1 MATLTN
7 TRIRNTYDGLLKTT
21 DNDALGGTYKLI
33 TDGLGNSSNIYL
45 GTGGNLGIGIIP
57 TEKFHV
63 NGDAIV
69 SGDLHVD
76 AIKPIASSNPIKFKN
91 FASTELVRITDSGNV
106 GIGETD
112 PSKPLTINKNQSETA
127 ILVQSSDTGLSG
139 IYLGGQS
146 DSIKGG
152 LILDNSDNSL
162 QLRGYN
168 NANRLHINSSGNV
181 GIGTTNP
188 TRELE
193 VTGAGNVY
201 IKVTSQTDND
211 SAAIE
216 LSNTQEKWTIA
227 NSDTNDD
234 ALEFKSDTSGDSLV
248 IKKTGAVGIGTS
260 SPDTILEV
268 VDENPILTIR
278 DTSTGLSSAN
288 SALRIAESGS
298 GDTLGNY
305 WDLKMKPES
314 IGGTT
319 NFAIANSILGDVF
332 NINYQAKV
340 GIGTSSPSNGKLQI
354 DSTSNQISIET
365 GTSGDGRLQ
374 IGHFSNGTFIGTYGD
389 DGGAADIIRFG
400 THSGDERMRIDSSGN
415 VGIGTSSPSL
425 FFNQARNLV
434 VGGSG
439 NIGATIYS
447 SNSGNTFLAFAD
459 VADGAN
465 SGFNAGGSIY
475 YEHANDA
482 MAIRVN
488 GSERMRIDSSGNVGI
503 GETSPHSFGSGQSGL
518 TISDGVGGCIRL
530 KNDAGTANFDI
541 ENGGG
546 GGTNLNSVNA
556 FPLRFSTNNTERM
569 RIDSSGNVGI
579 GTSNPG
585 TFKLDVAGS
594 ARSNFFALRL
604 NQSLPSESSAIYR
617 PATGT
622 FAIVTS
628 AAERMRIDANGKVGI
643 GTNQP
648 QTLLQLSNNN
658 SSTNT
663 EQGAISFAGDTASRY
678 SQISGFRFN
687 NSNQAGLDFKV
698 YNGALNNAMRITN
711 TGDVGIGTTNI
722 SEKFEVVGGDVNGT
736 VRISA
741 NESDSCFLTI
751 GASTTETRIV
761 SSSYGSFGHLT
772 FYTGG
777 SEKMRIDSS
786 GNVGIG
792 TTSPDVNF
800 QVGDGTTDAI
810 SRFYFNDNTYT
821 QINGYG
827 LYMSRNSSYIRPTTD
842 NTKILYIGANTKQWN
857 VLSMDASAT
866 LFNTN
871 GSENMRITNTGAV
884 GIGTTNPSANLHVYG
899 NGQGATIR
907 SLQAIG
913 LEVQGGGNG
922 TDIAIFKNTSGTEKF
937 SLNTSGQMFNLGMAS
952 SSSANASLMHNSST
966 GLIYRYTSSI
976 RYKED
981 VKDLTNAVDKIM
993 KLRPVEFKPKDSL
1006 KYTTGMIAEEVF
1018 EVMPEITFK
1027 AEIEGFDEPQVDGI
1041 SYEPMHAYYIKAIQ
1055 EQQEM
1060 INELKSDIE
1069 TLKSQINS

>member
-7 TRIRNTYDGLLKTT
+7 TRIKNTYDGLLKTT

-168 NANRLHINSSGNV
+168 NANRLHI
-181 GIGTTNP
+181 
-188 TRELE
+188 
-193 VTGAGNVY
+193 
-201 IKVTSQTDND
+201 
-211 SAAIE
+211 
-216 LSNTQEKWTIA
+216 
-227 NSDTNDD
+227 
-234 ALEFKSDTSGDSLV
+234 
-248 IKKTGAVGIGTS
+248 
-260 SPDTILEV
+260 
-268 VDENPILTIR
+268 
-278 DTSTGLSSAN
+278 
-288 SALRIAESGS
+288 
-298 GDTLGNY
+298 
-305 WDLKMKPES
+305 
-314 IGGTT
+314 
-319 NFAIANSILGDVF
+319 
-332 NINYQAKV
+332 
-340 GIGTSSPSNGKLQI
+340 
-354 DSTSNQISIET
+354 
-365 GTSGDGRLQ
+365 
-374 IGHFSNGTFIGTYGD
+374 
-389 DGGAADIIRFG
+389 
-400 THSGDERMRIDSSGN
+400 DSSGR

-503 GETSPHSFGSGQSGL
+503 GESNPDEKLEIAGDVKIQGADSGNAGVLHFGNDSDQVKIAGFDSGGSSVQNSLLFYTNTNERMRIDSSGDVGIGTTDPKQLLHIASTSAQSVITLQRTNSNTTGAIGAL
-518 TISDGVGGCIRL
+518 QWTAIDNHTVASMVALGDGNNEGAHITFNTTSAASSDNPYGIS
-530 KNDAGTANFDI
+530 
-541 ENGGG
+541 
-546 GGTNLNSVNA
+546 
-556 FPLRFSTNNTERM
+556 ERM

-579 GTSNPG
+579 GTSNPAGKLEINGGIGVATSGGTLIVRQDGDTLADGIALTSSNSISHRMFKNANG
-585 TFKLDVAGS
+585 TFLMGPS
-594 ARSNFFALRL
+594 SNAEAFALDL
-604 NQSLPSESSAIYR
+604 N
-617 PATGT
+617 G
-622 FAIVTS
+622 
-628 AAERMRIDANGKVGI
+628 NVGI

-711 TGDVGIGTTNI
+711 TGAVGIGT
-722 SEKFEVVGGDVNGT
+722 S
-736 VRISA
+736 
-741 NESDSCFLTI
+741 
-751 GASTTETRIV
+751 
-761 SSSYGSFGHLT
+761 
-772 FYTGG
+772 
-777 SEKMRIDSS
+777 
-786 GNVGIG
+786 
-792 TTSPDVNF
+792 SPDVNF

-842 NTKILYIGANTKQWN
+842 NTKILNIGAATKQWN

-871 GSENMRITNTGAV
+871 GSENMRITATGNV
-884 GIGTTNPSANLHVYG
+884 GIGTGANVDEKLHIQGSVDNDDVALKIENTFNDNSSSTPPSAAVVFSTYSNNGHIRVFGAPANTAANHKMDIGATASSSYLTFSPSNSEKMRINSNGNVGIGTNNPLANLHVYG
-899 NGQGATIR
+899 NGKGALIR
-907 SLQAIG
+907 STQSIG

-922 TDIAIFKNTSGTEKF
+922 QDIAIFKNTSGTEKF
-937 SLNTSGQMFNLGMAS
+937 SLNTNGQMFNLGMAS

-981 VKDLTNAVDKIM
+981 VKDLTNAVDKMM

-1027 AEIEGFDEPQVDGI
+1027 AKIEGFDEPQVDGI

>member
-7 TRIRNTYDGLLKTT
+7 TRIKNTYDGLLKTT

-106 GIGETD
+106 GIGTENPDDGNLQIGDSNNPFNIAFAGTRSKIGYNGLNTIIQGGTSKGVAFCVNNNTFGSGEVMRIKYSNGYVGIGETD

-168 NANRLHINSSGNV
+168 NANRLHINSSGRVGIGTTDPNTLMHTFGSGNVAKFQTTSFGGINLSRENNVGNNSTHFVISFNNSDSEIAYIKTLNKTGGTTSTGTGYEMQFATLGSGYQTFYTNGSERMRINSSGNV
-181 GIGTTNP
+181 GIGTSNP

-201 IKVTSQTDND
+201 IKVTAQTDND

-260 SPDTILEV
+260 T
-268 VDENPILTIR
+268 VDDKLH
-278 DTSTGLSSAN
+278 
-288 SALRIAESGS
+288 
-298 GDTLGNY
+298 
-305 WDLKMKPES
+305 
-314 IGGTT
+314 
-319 NFAIANSILGDVF
+319 ILGDSVKIQQFGQAGITFKF
-332 NINYQAKV
+332 NHGNNSYSGSDVNY
-340 GIGTSSPSNGKLQI
+340 SNIKSLV
-354 DSTSNQISIET
+354 
-365 GTSGDGRLQ
+365 TSGNTNFESGVLTFETRN
-374 IGHFSNGTFIGTYGD
+374 SGTT
-389 DGGAADIIRFG
+389 
-400 THSGDERMRIDSSGN
+400 SERMRIDSSGN
-415 VGIGTSSPSL
+415 VGIGTNDPKKLLHIASTSAQSVITL
-425 FFNQARNLV
+425 QRTNSNTTGA
-434 VGGSG
+434 
-439 NIGATIYS
+439 IGALQWTAIDNHTVASMVALGDGNNEGAHITFNTTSAAS
-447 SNSGNTFLAFAD
+447 SDNPYG
-459 VADGAN
+459 
-465 SGFNAGGSIY
+465 I
-475 YEHANDA
+475 
-482 MAIRVN
+482 
-488 GSERMRIDSSGNVGI
+488 SERMRIDSSGRVGI
-503 GETSPHSFGSGQSGL
+503 GL
-518 TISDGVGGCIRL
+518 
-530 KNDAGTANFDI
+530 
-541 ENGGG
+541 
-546 GGTNLNSVNA
+546 
-556 FPLRFSTNNTERM
+556 
-569 RIDSSGNVGI
+569 
-579 GTSNPG
+579 
-585 TFKLDVAGS
+585 
-594 ARSNFFALRL
+594 
-604 NQSLPSESSAIYR
+604 
-617 PATGT
+617 
-622 FAIVTS
+622 
-628 AAERMRIDANGKVGI
+628 
-643 GTNQP
+643 
-648 QTLLQLSNNN
+648 
-658 SSTNT
+658 
-663 EQGAISFAGDTASRY
+663 
-678 SQISGFRFN
+678 
-687 NSNQAGLDFKV
+687 
-698 YNGALNNAMRITN
+698 
-711 TGDVGIGTTNI
+711 
-722 SEKFEVVGGDVNGT
+722 
-736 VRISA
+736 
-741 NESDSCFLTI
+741 
-751 GASTTETRIV
+751 
-761 SSSYGSFGHLT
+761 
-772 FYTGG
+772 
-777 SEKMRIDSS
+777 
-786 GNVGIG
+786 
-792 TTSPDVNF
+792 
-800 QVGDGTTDAI
+800 
-810 SRFYFNDNTYT
+810 
-821 QINGYG
+821 
-827 LYMSRNSSYIRPTTD
+827 
-842 NTKILYIGANTKQWN
+842 
-857 VLSMDASAT
+857 
-866 LFNTN
+866 
-871 GSENMRITNTGAV
+871 
-884 GIGTTNPSANLHVYG
+884 TNPSANLHVYA
-899 NGQGATIR
+899 NGKAAFIR
-907 SLQAIG
+907 STYNVG
-913 LEVQGGGNG
+913 LEVQGGGSG

>member
-7 TRIRNTYDGLLKTT
+7 TRIKNTYDGLLKTT

-168 NANRLHINSSGNV
+168 NANRLHIDSSGNV
-181 GIGTTNP
+181 GIGTT
-188 TRELE
+188 
-193 VTGAGNVY
+193 
-201 IKVTSQTDND
+201 S
-211 SAAIE
+211 
-216 LSNTQEKWTIA
+216 
-227 NSDTNDD
+227 
-234 ALEFKSDTSGDSLV
+234 
-248 IKKTGAVGIGTS
+248 
-260 SPDTILEV
+260 
-268 VDENPILTIR
+268 
-278 DTSTGLSSAN
+278 
-288 SALRIAESGS
+288 
-298 GDTLGNY
+298 
-305 WDLKMKPES
+305 
-314 IGGTT
+314 
-319 NFAIANSILGDVF
+319 
-332 NINYQAKV
+332 
-340 GIGTSSPSNGKLQI
+340 
-354 DSTSNQISIET
+354 
-365 GTSGDGRLQ
+365 
-374 IGHFSNGTFIGTYGD
+374 
-389 DGGAADIIRFG
+389 
-400 THSGDERMRIDSSGN
+400 
-415 VGIGTSSPSL
+415 
-425 FFNQARNLV
+425 
-434 VGGSG
+434 
-439 NIGATIYS
+439 
-447 SNSGNTFLAFAD
+447 
-459 VADGAN
+459 
-465 SGFNAGGSIY
+465 
-475 YEHANDA
+475 
-482 MAIRVN
+482 
-488 GSERMRIDSSGNVGI
+488 
-503 GETSPHSFGSGQSGL
+503 
-518 TISDGVGGCIRL
+518 
-530 KNDAGTANFDI
+530 
-541 ENGGG
+541 
-546 GGTNLNSVNA
+546 
-556 FPLRFSTNNTERM
+556 
-569 RIDSSGNVGI
+569 
-579 GTSNPG
+579 PG

-628 AAERMRIDANGKVGI
+628 AAERMRIDANGVVQVRNQIPTIQLYNTDTSLVSQQTLGDLDWYQSDASGSGANVVGKI
-643 GTNQP
+643 RGVNESNFQGQGALSFHTGISGGSGEFGVVERMRIESSGLVTIKSINNSVTFDRYFQTRNALISGYSGTNEAKLYLHRDDV
-648 QTLLQLSNNN
+648 TI
-658 SSTNT
+658 SSGNVLG
-663 EQGAISFAGDTASRY
+663 ELNFSGAD
-678 SQISGFRFN
+678 
-687 NSNQAGLDFKV
+687 
-698 YNGALNNAMRITN
+698 
-711 TGDVGIGTTNI
+711 
-722 SEKFEVVGGDVNGT
+722 
-736 VRISA
+736 
-741 NESDSCFLTI
+741 
-751 GASTTETRIV
+751 
-761 SSSYGSFGHLT
+761 
-772 FYTGG
+772 GG
-777 SEKMRIDSS
+777 SLVGANIQGVAAGSWGSTSCHSNLVFKTAASGSTSASERMRIDSS

-792 TTSPDVNF
+792 TTNPVDKFQIDAANSQLRLRDTDDGSYTQFSSSGDKLAIRQSSTSANHIWLTSTGNVGIGTSNPSTKLHVYESNSLDHITIDGNNGDNRNLRFATENSTRWNLYASGTSETGSNVGSDLTIAKYTDAGVYNGNVLMIKRNTGNVGIGTGSPDVNF
-800 QVGDGTTDAI
+800 QVGDGTTDTV

-827 LYMSRNSSYIRPTTD
+827 LYMSRDSSYIRPTTD

-871 GSENMRITNTGAV
+871 GSENMRITATGNVGIGTGANVDEKLHIQGSVDNDDVALKIENTFDDNSSSTPPSAAVVFSTASNNGHIRVFGAPANTAANHKIDIGSTAASSYLTFSPSGSERMRIDANGNV
-884 GIGTTNPSANLHVYG
+884 GIGTTSPIGNFNIFGGTGDTTTQDVVQTFTRTSSTGNVLAAKLRLVEGTSTTHGDLKFQVKTTASSAENPIYYTDAITIKGNTGNVGIGTTSPLANLHVYSG
-899 NGQGATIR
+899 GKAAIIR
-907 SLQAIG
+907 STQNVG
-913 LEVQGGGNG
+913 LEVQGGNNG

-937 SLNTSGQMFNLGMAS
+937 SLDTNGQMFNLGMAS

-1018 EVMPEITFK
+1018 EVMPEITFE